1 MTDISLAAPYPS
13 PRRGAQRLPLTALL
27 LAAGLLLSAAFAQSL
42 PANAQE
48 AVDRGEQYMADALA
62 SYETQYPDRPL
73 WQAAFRE
80 GRTAVSLA
88 PGNPAALRFLAEA
101 YSRANWPG
109 PAEETWEEF
118 LAAGGT
124 FSEADAEL
132 YAEAGIANAY
142 AAYQRGD
149 LEAAAELYLQVTRN
163 VPNNLEATRWLGRIL
178 LEMQRPEQ
186 AVAAWR
192 TLTELDPSDAGA
204 QYFLQ
209 LSQAQA
215 RWGIEA
221 ANAFFQGVRA
231 YEAGEMV
238 QARLAF
244 ANATARND
252 SYTEAWAWLG
262 RVAFE
267 QGHFED
273 AHSAYSRAVSLAPNN
288 DTYSYF
294 EKESKRRM
302 GGQ

>member
-1 MTDISLAAPYPS
+1 MTYTTLS
-13 PRRGAQRLPLTALL
+13 GARRLPFAALL
-27 LAAGLLLSAAFAQSL
+27 IAVVALLSSAFAQPL

-48 AVDRGEQYMADALA
+48 AIDRGERYMAEALA
-62 SYETQYPDRPL
+62 TYDAQYPDRPL
-73 WQAAFRE
+73 WQSAFAE

-88 PGNPAALRFLAEA
+88 PGHPDALRFLAEA

-109 PAEETWEEF
+109 PAEETWEKF

-124 FSEADAEL
+124 FSAEDAEL
-132 YAEAGIANAY
+132 YAEAAIDNAY

-149 LEAAAELYLQVTRN
+149 LEAAAEQYLKVTQN

-178 LEMQRPEQ
+178 LELQRPEQ

-252 SYTEAWAWLG
+252 QYTEAWAWLG

-273 AHSAYSRAVSLAPNN
+273 AHTAYSRAVRLAPSNE
-288 DTYSYF
+288 TYAYF
-294 EKESKRRM
+294 QQESQRRM
-302 GGQ
+302 EGQ

>member
-1 MTDISLAAPYPS
+1 MTETTLIGPNQTIGHCAK
-13 PRRGAQRLPLTALL
+13 RLPLAALL
-27 LAAGLLLSAAFAQSL
+27 LTAALILSSAFAQTL

-48 AVDRGEQYMADALA
+48 AVNRGEQLMAQALA
-62 SYETQYPDRPL
+62 TYETQYPDRPL
-73 WQAAFRE
+73 WQAVFRE
-80 GRTAVSLA
+80 GHTAVSLA

-109 PAEETWEEF
+109 PAEETWEMF
-118 LAAGGT
+118 IAAGGT
-124 FSEADAEL
+124 LTSEDAQL
-132 YAEAGIANAY
+132 FANAVNSNAY

-149 LEAAAELYLQVTRN
+149 LEHAAELYLKVTQH
-163 VPNNLEATRWLGRIL
+163 VPNNPEATRWLGRIL
-178 LEMQRPEQ
+178 LELERPEQ

-192 TLTELDPSDAGA
+192 TLTELDPGDAGA

-231 YEAGEMV
+231 YEASEMV
-238 QARLAF
+238 PARLAF

-252 SYTEAWAWLG
+252 KYTEAWAWLG

-267 QGHFED
+267 QGHFQD
-273 AHSAYSRAVSLAPNN
+273 AHSAYGRAVKLAPDN

-294 EKESKRRM
+294 EKESQRRM

>member
-1 MTDISLAAPYPS
+1 MTDSTLPGPQQPTTIGG
-13 PRRGAQRLPLTALL
+13 RRLPLTALL
-27 LAAGLLLSAAFAQSL
+27 LAAGLLFSTVFAQSL

-48 AVDRGEQYMADALA
+48 AVDRGERFMAEALA
-62 SYETQYPDRPL
+62 TYDAQYPDRPL
-73 WQAAFRE
+73 WQSAFRE

-88 PGNPAALRFLAEA
+88 PGHPGALRFLAEA
-101 YSRANWPG
+101 YTRANWPG
-109 PAEETWEEF
+109 PAQETWEKF
-118 LAAGGT
+118 IAAGGT
-124 FSEADAEL
+124 LSAEDAQLFADA
-132 YAEAGIANAY
+132 GNANAY

-149 LEAAAELYLQVTRN
+149 LEGAAELYLKVSRQ
-163 VPNNLEATRWLGRIL
+163 VPNNREATRWLGRIL
-178 LEMQRPEQ
+178 LELQRPDQ

-204 QYFLQ
+204 QYFLE

-221 ANAFFQGVRA
+221 ANAFFKGVRA

-244 ANATARND
+244 ASATARND
-252 SYTEAWAWLG
+252 EYTQGWAWLG

-273 AHSAYSRAVSLAPNN
+273 AYSAYSHAVSLAPND

-294 EKESKRRM
+294 QKESQRRM
-302 GGQ
+302 EGQ

>member
-1 MTDISLAAPYPS
+1 MNDTSISGPCHS
-13 PRRGAQRLPLTALL
+13 TKRGAQRLRLAALL
-27 LAAGLLLSAAFAQSL
+27 LAAGLLLSAAFAQPL

-48 AVDRGEQYMADALA
+48 AVDRGEQFMAKALA
-62 SYETQYPDRPL
+62 TYETQYPDRPL
-73 WQAAFRE
+73 WQSAFRE
-80 GRTAVSLA
+80 GHTAVSLA

-109 PAEETWEEF
+109 PAEETWEKF
-118 LAAGGT
+118 IAAGGT
-124 FSEADAEL
+124 LSAEDAEL
-132 YAEAGIANAY
+132 FANAGIANAY

-149 LEAAAELYLQVTRN
+149 LERAAELYLQVTRHA
-163 VPNNLEATRWLGRIL
+163 PHNLEATRWLGRIL

-186 AVAAWR
+186 AVAVWR

-238 QARLAF
+238 RARLSF

-267 QGHFED
+267 QGHFGD
-273 AHSAYSRAVSLAPNN
+273 AHSAYSRAVSLAPSNE
-288 DTYSYF
+288 TYSYF
-294 EKESKRRM
+294 QKESQRRM

>member
-1 MTDISLAAPYPS
+1 MTEASLSGSYRS
-13 PRRGAQRLPLTALL
+13 PGRSFRSLPLVAFL
-27 LAAGLLLSAAFAQSL
+27 LAAMMLLATAFAQTL

-48 AVDRGEQYMADALA
+48 AIDRGEEFMAQALA
-62 SYETQYPDRPL
+62 TYDAQYPDRPL
-73 WQAAFRE
+73 WQSAFRE

-88 PGNPAALRFLAEA
+88 PGNPVALQFLAEA
-101 YSRANWPG
+101 YSRSNWPG
-109 PAEETWEEF
+109 PAEETWEKF
-118 LAAGGT
+118 VAAGGT
-124 FSEADAEL
+124 LSGENAQLFASAAN
-132 YAEAGIANAY
+132 ANAY

-149 LEAAAELYLQVTRN
+149 LEDAAEHYLNVTRN
-163 VPNNLEATRWLGRIL
+163 VPNNPEATRWLGRIL
-178 LEMQRPEQ
+178 LELRRPEQ

-221 ANAFFQGVRA
+221 ANAFFKGVRA
-231 YEAGEMV
+231 YEASDMV

-252 SYTEAWAWLG
+252 QYTEAWAWLG

-273 AHSAYSRAVSLAPNN
+273 ANSAYSRAVSLAPNN
-288 DTYSYF
+288 ETYSYF

-302 GGQ
+302 EN